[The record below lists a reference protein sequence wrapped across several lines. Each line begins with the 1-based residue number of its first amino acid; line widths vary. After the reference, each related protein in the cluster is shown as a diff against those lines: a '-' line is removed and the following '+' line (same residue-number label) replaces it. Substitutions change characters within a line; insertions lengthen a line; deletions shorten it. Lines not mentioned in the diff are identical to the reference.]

1 MVILWEQ
8 SRDYQKQIKLLL
20 HLYICFNVK
29 SRTNTNIDFLSY
41 YFENVGLN
49 KGLTKIANE
58 GGRAHGLLN
67 VTPKDFFELILNIPS
82 FVEQTAIAEV
92 LSASDRE
99 IEIAQQRLKL
109 IQRQKRGLMQ
119 QLLTGKKS
127 II

>member
-1 MVILWEQ
+1 M
-8 SRDYQKQIKLLL
+8 L

-41 YFENVGLN
+41 YFENGGLN

-119 QLLTGKKS
+119 QLLTGKKR